1 MNSILLYGLIILYL
15 SIVAGLTY
23 LAYCRTKNCKDY
35 LIAGGN
41 SHPFLMAMAY
51 GSTFISTAAI
61 IGFGGAAALFGM
73 GLMWLAFL
81 NIFVGIFIAFVLFGK
96 PTLRLSKELNA
107 STFPELLGKRYNSRF
122 IQQYAA
128 AVISLAMPL
137 YAAAVM
143 IGAAWFL
150 QLVLNVE
157 YSTIVW
163 VFGIIVGIYVM
174 TGGLKGVFY
183 NDAFQ
188 GSLMFL
194 GMSILLVATYI
205 KLGGVTNAHTAL
217 TNLAHLVP
225 EGLAA
230 KGHQGWTQMPKFASE
245 QWWVLVS
252 TLVLGVG
259 IGVLAQPQLIVRYM
273 TVKGP
278 KQLNRAV
285 AIGGVF
291 IIMMTGVAF
300 LVGSLT
306 NVYFYEN
313 LGKISLAASVD
324 PITNVAN
331 IDRIIPLY
339 INMAMPEW
347 FSYLLLLTLLSAAM
361 STLSGQFHVI
371 GTSISHDLYKSSGL
385 LGHRGGIIVAL
396 LVTVWLCFK
405 LPPSIVAISTAI
417 FFGICASAFLP
428 AYTAALFWKR
438 ATRAGAAA
446 SMLVGSFT
454 NILYM
459 MFIHAKEANAIG
471 LSKALFGK
479 STLLDFPWTV
489 VDPMLISLPISAF
502 TLIVVSLLT
511 QEQESEAAQKA
522 KALLAKSNA

>member
-1 MNSILLYGLIILYL
+1 MNSIMLYGLIILYL
-15 SIVAGLTY
+15 SIVAALTY
-23 LAYCRTKNCKDY
+23 LAYCRTKSCKDY

-41 SHPFLMAMAY
+41 SHPFLMAIAY

-61 IGFGGAAALFGM
+61 IGFGGVAALFGM
-73 GLMWLAFL
+73 GIMWLAFL
-81 NIFVGIFIAFVLFGK
+81 NIFVGIFMTFILFGK
-96 PTLRLSKELNA
+96 PTLRLSKDLNV
-107 STFPELLGKRYNSRF
+107 STFPELLGKRFDSKF
-122 IQQYAA
+122 IQQYS
-128 AVISLAMPL
+128 AVIISLTMPL

-150 QLVLNVE
+150 QLVLDIP
-157 YSTIVW
+157 YTTTVW

-188 GSLMFL
+188 GTLMFV
-194 GMSILLVATYI
+194 GMSILLIVTYV

-225 EGLAA
+225 ESLTAQ
-230 KGHQGWTQMPKFASE
+230 GHQGWTQMPKFASD

-252 TLVLGVG
+252 TLILGVG

-278 KQLNRAV
+278 KELNRAV

-291 IIMMTGVAF
+291 IMMTGVAF
-300 LVGSLT
+300 LVGALT

-313 LGKISLAASVD
+313 LGKISLAASID
-324 PITNVAN
+324 PITSVAN

-339 INMAMPEW
+339 ISMAMPEW

-396 LVTVWLCFK
+396 LATVWLCFK
-405 LPPSIVAISTAI
+405 FPPSIIAISTAM
-417 FFGICASAFLP
+417 FFGICASTFLP
-428 AYTAALFWKR
+428 TYSAALFWKK
-438 ATRAGAAA
+438 ATRAGAIA
-446 SMLVGSFT
+446 SMMVGSFA
-454 NILYM
+454 NILYI

-471 LSKALFGK
+471 LSKVLFGK
-479 STLLDFPWTV
+479 STLLASPWTV
-489 VDPMLISLPISAF
+489 IDPMLVSLPIAAV
-502 TLIVVSLLT
+502 TLVVVSLLT
-511 QEQESEAAQKA
+511 QEQESEVTQKA
-522 KALLAKSNA
+522 SLAKSNA

>member
-1 MNSILLYGLIILYL
+1 MNNILLYGLIILYL
-15 SIVAGLTY
+15 AIVAGLTY
-23 LAYCRTKNCKDY
+23 LAYSRTKSSKDY

-41 SHPFLMAMAY
+41 AHPFLMAMAY
-51 GSTFISTAAI
+51 GSTFISTSAI

-73 GLMWLAFL
+73 GMMWLAFL
-81 NIFVGIFIAFVLFGK
+81 NIFVGIFLAFILFGK
-96 PTLRLSKELNA
+96 PTLRLSKELNV
-107 STFPELLGKRYNSRF
+107 STFPELLGKRYDSKF

-128 AVISLAMPL
+128 VIISLTMPL

-150 QLVLNVE
+150 QLVLDVP
-157 YSTIVW
+157 YSTTVW
-163 VFGIIVGIYVM
+163 IFGIIVGIYVM

-188 GSLMFL
+188 GTLMFV
-194 GMSILLVATYI
+194 GMFILLIATYI
-205 KLGGVTNAHTAL
+205 QLGGVTNAHMAL

-225 EGLAA
+225 ENLVAQ
-230 KGHQGWTQMPKFASE
+230 GHQGWTQMPKFISE

-278 KQLNRAV
+278 KELNRAV

-306 NVYFYEN
+306 NVYFHQN
-313 LGKISLAASVD
+313 LGQISLAASVD
-324 PITNVAN
+324 PVTNVAN

-347 FSYLLLLTLLSAAM
+347 FSYLLLLTLLAAAM
-361 STLSGQFHVI
+361 STLSGQFHAI

-396 LVTVWLCFK
+396 LATVWLCFK
-405 LPPSIVAISTAI
+405 LPPSIIAISTAM
-417 FFGICASAFLP
+417 FFGICASTFLP
-428 AYTAALFWKR
+428 AYSAALFWKK
-438 ATRAGAAA
+438 ATRSGAIA
-446 SMLVGSFT
+446 SMIVGSFA

-471 LSKALFGK
+471 ISKALFDK
-479 STLLDFPWTV
+479 STLLSSPWTV
-489 VDPMLISLPISAF
+489 VDPMLVSLPIAAF
-502 TLIVVSLLT
+502 TLVVVSLLT
-511 QEQESEAAQKA
+511 QEQESDVTQKTA
-522 KALLAKSNA
+522 LAKSNA

>member
-1 MNSILLYGLIILYL
+1 MNSIMLYGLIILYL
-15 SIVAGLTY
+15 SIVAALTY
-23 LAYCRTKNCKDY
+23 LAYCRTKSCKDY

-61 IGFGGAAALFGM
+61 IGFGGVAALYGM
-73 GLMWLAFL
+73 GIMWLAFL
-81 NIFVGIFIAFVLFGK
+81 NIFVGIFLAFVLFGK
-96 PTLRLSKELNA
+96 PTLRLSKELNV
-107 STFPELLGKRYNSRF
+107 STFPELLGKRFDSKF
-122 IQQYAA
+122 IQQFS
-128 AVISLAMPL
+128 AVIISLTMPL

-150 QLVLNVE
+150 QLVLDVP
-157 YSTIVW
+157 YTTTVW

-188 GSLMFL
+188 GTLMFV
-194 GMSILLVATYI
+194 GMSILLIVTYI

-225 EGLAA
+225 ESLVAQ
-230 KGHQGWTQMPKFASE
+230 GHQGWTQMPKFASD

-278 KQLNRAV
+278 KELNRAV

-300 LVGSLT
+300 LVGALT

-324 PITNVAN
+324 PITSVAN

-339 INMAMPEW
+339 ISMAMPEW

-396 LVTVWLCFK
+396 LATVWLCFK
-405 LPPSIVAISTAI
+405 LPPSIIAISTAM
-417 FFGICASAFLP
+417 FFGVCASTFLP
-428 AYTAALFWKR
+428 TYSAALFWKK
-438 ATRAGAAA
+438 ATRAGAIA
-446 SMLVGSFT
+446 SMMVGSFA
-454 NILYM
+454 NILYI

-479 STLLDFPWTV
+479 STLLASPWTV
-489 VDPMLISLPISAF
+489 IDPMLVSLPIAAV
-502 TLIVVSLLT
+502 TLVVVSLLT
-511 QEQESEAAQKA
+511 QEQESEVTQKA
-522 KALLAKSNA
+522 SLAKSNA